1 MLEVHI
7 DKGMKSGEQITF
19 KGESDQTPG
28 LEPGDVVI
36 QIEQK
41 PHEYFQRRGNDLVM
55 EQEIDLLTA
64 LGGGEFTVV
73 HLDERAIKVTIKPG
87 EVIKPEHLKRI
98 SGQGMPSFRHHE
110 LGDLYIKFNV
120 VFPESIPPHLIP
132 GLESALPAR
141 TPAKAVA
148 KGLHVD
154 DVELSEPSEREKH
167 ATSREDDMDDEEEG
181 GQGGPGVQCA
191 QREYRA
197 TTSFPSKAEEATLL
211 TSVLLSPPQ
220 NERPLDDSLRFSLSH
235 SCFRPPSSY
244 RSSHVSVS
252 RSLHRSLRFAKCS
265 PPPLPASSPSSHP
278 TQVYELS
285 NPFRRHHHILPPPP
299 P

>member
-1 MLEVHI
+1 MELTVSCPCLFLSQVQQPCHDCDASGEKIDPKGRCKQCNGKKVNSERKVLEVHI

-28 LEPGDVVI
+28 LEPGDVI
-36 QIEQK
+36 IAIEQK

-87 EVIKPEHLKRI
+87 EVIKPDHLKRI

-110 LGDLYIKFNV
+110 LGDLYVKFNV

-141 TPAKAVA
+141 TPAKPVG
-148 KGLHVD
+148 KGVHVD

-167 ATSREDDMDDEEEG
+167 ATSRDDDMDDDDEG
-181 GQGGPGVQCA
+181 GQGGGPGVQCA
-191 QREYRA
+191 QRESRPVTICERA
-197 TTSFPSKAEEATLL
+197 
-211 TSVLLSPPQ
+211 
-220 NERPLDDSLRFSLSH
+220 
-235 SCFRPPSSY
+235 
-244 RSSHVSVS
+244 
-252 RSLHRSLRFAKCS
+252 
-265 PPPLPASSPSSHP
+265 
-278 TQVYELS
+278 
-285 NPFRRHHHILPPPP
+285 RH
-299 P
+299 

>member
-1 MLEVHI
+1 VLEVHI

-36 QIEQK
+36 AIEQK

-87 EVIKPEHLKRI
+87 EVIKPDHLKRI
-98 SGQGMPSFRHHE
+98 SGQGMPSYRHHE

-120 VFPESIPPHLIP
+120 TFPDSIPPHLIA

-141 TPAKAVA
+141 TPAKPVA

-154 DVELSEPSEREKH
+154 EVELSEPSDRQKQ
-167 ATSREDDMDDEEEG
+167 AIPTDDDMDEDDEG
-181 GQGGPGVQCA
+181 GQGGGPGVQCA
-191 QREYRA
+191 QRESSGFPKCRTRNSALTYLRA
-197 TTSFPSKAEEATLL
+197 
-211 TSVLLSPPQ
+211 LSPRLQ
-220 NERPLDDSLRFSLSH
+220 NERLLDDSLRFSLSH
-235 SCFRPPSSY
+235 FYSRPPSSY
-244 RSSHVSVS
+244 RSSRITYARTHAIIFPF
-252 RSLHRSLRFAKCS
+252 LGQAKQ
-265 PPPLPASSPSSHP
+265 ASKQRAS
-278 TQVYELS
+278 
-285 NPFRRHHHILPPPP
+285 F
-299 P
+299 